1 MPGTSDV
8 PGLPLVVLA
17 HIDELALGLRLAG
30 IEGVHIFI
38 LPRWRTTVERDEARQ
53 RLKRL
58 RDEFSAT
65 VTAIQERLAQPERG
79 ASGDL
84 AVVDQHPADTATDT
98 AERELDVSRV
108 AMFEARLRQIE
119 DAFARLKQGNYGICI
134 DCGQRIAEERL
145 ELLADTPYCVK
156 DAQREQARAQ

>member
-1 MPGTSDV
+1 MPSAIDV
-8 PGLPLVVLA
+8 PGLPLVFLA
-17 HIDELALGLRLAG
+17 HIQEIALGLDLAG
-30 IEGVHIFI
+30 VECIHAFI

-53 RLKRL
+53 RLEHL
-58 RDEFSAT
+58 RDEFAAT
-65 VTAIQERLAQPERG
+65 VTAIRERLAQPERE

-108 AMFEARLRQIE
+108 AMFEARLRQID
-119 DAFARLKQGNYGICI
+119 DAFDRLRQGSYGTCI
-134 DCGQRIAEERL
+134 DCGQKIPDERL